1 MNLYVYNDYV
11 YVCNMIE
18 NRVKICIYLLY
29 FFFFQGFEL
38 MIQVV
43 ELGFFVDMFQVVY
56 NIFVYIYIYTNNIE
70 ICRYI
75 LDFICKVVFFIIYM
89 YSI

>member
-1 MNLYVYNDYV
+1 MNLYVYNVYV
-11 YVCNMIE
+11 FVCNMIE
-18 NRVKICIYLLY
+18 YRVKICIYLLY

-56 NIFVYIYIYTNNIE
+56 NIFVYINIYMNKIE
-70 ICRYI
+70 ICRY
-75 LDFICKVVFFIIYM
+75 VIIYI
-89 YSI
+89 YIRFDL

>member
-1 MNLYVYNDYV
+1 
-11 YVCNMIE
+11 MIE
-18 NRVKICIYLLY
+18 YRVKICIYLLY

-56 NIFVYIYIYTNNIE
+56 NIFVYINIYMNKIE
-70 ICRYI
+70 ICRY
-75 LDFICKVVFFIIYM
+75 VIIYI
-89 YSI
+89 YIRFDL